1 MQDPHL
7 FARVAPELE
16 PVLEE
21 LRPLEPIFHTAEF
34 GMSTADFERR
44 MALEYWEVGASGRRY
59 SRDFILQVLR
69 QEPPVEAGDAGW
81 VCSDYGLRQLGPETY
96 QITYTLHQWKRVTRR
111 STLWRK
117 SEAGWQILFHQG
129 TIVTGQDNTV
139 PAPEEMPRPGE

>member
-139 PAPEEMPRPGE
+139 PAPGEMPRPSE